1 MGSRNEWELG
11 LFFPPALIFYHL
23 QSLLKTREDPASLP
37 CKGGP
42 LALEKYPTGREKNL
56 KLGGAWP
63 RERGRDSHLRG
74 SPHPDVG
81 LSPGPNYAVGSVL
94 LGVKVAL
101 PPQHPP
107 AWRSKLPR
115 SMSPTPDR

>member
-1 MGSRNEWELG
+1 MQWVHVLNRGLG
-11 LFFPPALIFYHL
+11 LFFPPALIFHHL
-23 QSLLKTREDPASLP
+23 KSLLETREDPASLI

-56 KLGGAWP
+56 KLGGTWP

-81 LSPGPNYAVGSVL
+81 LSPGPNCGLCPAGSESC
-94 LGVKVAL
+94 
-101 PPQHPP
+101 PP
-107 AWRSKLPR
+107 AKA
-115 SMSPTPDR
+115 PTGMEEQASSVNVSNP